1 MHITKEEYQ
10 HKIDCQKQVT
20 IKNLE
25 KMGYKLTSSAT
36 DDFTQ
41 SAISLQCRKKEDFE
55 TFFEGLRILP
65 KYLNECL
72 PINVIDDDNQLIDN
86 IETAQKDE
94 NKKEHLNSI
103 FLKATGRD
111 KRQTA
116 LTHDVGLIAG
126 VEFLRD
132 NEKWFI
138 LSEEISVN
146 NYSKIKPA
154 VNGLPISLRVSTLIN
169 VLALNNGGDCFE
181 ANDYMQLFASI
192 IQNELQPS
200 KETFAQEDL
209 YAIYDLNHQIALL
222 PDEQKETI
230 VMEIHEKKLKGEN
243 NETLKVELERAIT
256 RGKLQISDD
265 LSDTKK
271 ELYNTQKEAERQQ
284 KRGDDATRALRSKIQ
299 NEIKSDYQKKICYW
313 IIVPFLGIPTAV
325 FVILWICN
333 FIWLNFDNSGQS
345 IGFIVNIIASIVCE
359 LLYFILYGIKKIN
372 SIVRGKPKFFRDE
385 LEKRMNEALK
395 EQ

>member
-1 MHITKEEYQ
+1 M
-10 HKIDCQKQVT
+10 
-20 IKNLE
+20 
-25 KMGYKLTSSAT
+25 
-36 DDFTQ
+36 
-41 SAISLQCRKKEDFE
+41 
-55 TFFEGLRILP
+55 P

>member
-1 MHITKEEYQ
+1 MVEIA
-10 HKIDCQKQVT
+10 
-20 IKNLE
+20 L
-25 KMGYKLTSSAT
+25 KLM
-36 DDFTQ
+36 
-41 SAISLQCRKKEDFE
+41 IIC
-55 TFFEGLRILP
+55 
-65 KYLNECL
+65 N
-72 PINVIDDDNQLIDN
+72 
-86 IETAQKDE
+86 
-94 NKKEHLNSI
+94 
-103 FLKATGRD
+103 
-111 KRQTA
+111 
-116 LTHDVGLIAG
+116 
-126 VEFLRD
+126 
-132 NEKWFI
+132 W
-138 LSEEISVN
+138 
-146 NYSKIKPA
+146 
-154 VNGLPISLRVSTLIN
+154 
-169 VLALNNGGDCFE
+169 
-181 ANDYMQLFASI
+181 SI

-243 NETLKVELERAIT
+243 NETLKVELERA
-256 RGKLQISDD
+256 
-265 LSDTKK
+265 DTKK